1 MLEPPP
7 YSSHLPQ
14 SSFDLSIDDVAILV
28 NLETPQQNAAGP
40 SGHIVISAVHHSLLV
55 LSPEGFPVH
64 VEDALR
70 VGDEIVS
77 VDDEPSWHLGPCGVQ
92 ALLCEA
98 GADPFHISVR
108 RAGQDAVTSFLVQAA
123 LEGTASV
130 AKLQVATGAR
140 RYSTCVSCEAV

>member
-7 YSSHLPQ
+7 YDSHLHQ

-28 NLETPQQNAAGP
+28 NLETHEQDAAGP

-55 LSPEGFPVH
+55 LSPEGVPVH

-77 VDDEPSWHLGPCGVQ
+77 IDDEPSWQLGPLGVQ
-92 ALLCEA
+92 ALVCEA

-108 RAGQDAVTSFLVQAA
+108 RAGQEAVMSFLVQAA
-123 LEGTASV
+123 LGDTASV
-130 AKLQVATGAR
+130 AYAQVATGAR
-140 RYSTCVSCEAV
+140 R